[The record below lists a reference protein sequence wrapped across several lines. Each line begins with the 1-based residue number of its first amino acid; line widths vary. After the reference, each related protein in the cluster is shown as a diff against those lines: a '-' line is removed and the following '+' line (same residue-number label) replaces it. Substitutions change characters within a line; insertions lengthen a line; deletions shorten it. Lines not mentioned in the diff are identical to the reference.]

1 MKGDRGSMEI
11 IMQINAVVNNFVW
24 GPPGLTLLV
33 GTGVYLTF
41 LLGLPQ
47 LRYFFPAL
55 VEVFSFRGKSAEDNQ
70 SITPFAAMVTAMA
83 ATVGT
88 GNVAGVATALHLAGP
103 GALVWMLISA
113 FFGMCTKFAEV
124 TLASHYRKKDAH
136 GDWRGGPMYVLEYGL
151 GGWGGVWKH
160 IGKLLAVL
168 FALLTFLASFG
179 IGAAVQANSAAE
191 ALFMGW
197 NLDHLYSG
205 VILAALVGAVIIG
218 GFTSL
223 SRVTMLVVPFMIV
236 FYLVSVGIIFLN
248 CSAQMPAVIAE
259 AFRMAFYGPDP
270 AVVTGGV
277 AGWAV
282 METVQR
288 GIARGVFSNEAG
300 MGSAPM
306 AHATADNPLPVQQ
319 GFYGIFEVF
328 LDTFVICTVT
338 GLVILVT
345 GTMSYTPELSGAQ
358 LALQA
363 FELALGTAGKY
374 ILAFALMLFAF
385 TTILGWYWYAETA
398 MTYLF
403 GVRFKSILK
412 LILLA
417 MIFIGASGA
426 QLFDASGNEFMNDIW
441 SISDTLNGLISVPN
455 LIGLLLLSFT
465 LKKLVKDY
473 DGQRQELAAETR
485 QALPEKKPMSKEL
498 RQLLVVSACAA
509 LLPIAIVTFGG
520 GPRDVVIQ
528 QDVSLQRVMEKG
540 RLVIGFDADFPPMSF
555 VDENKEFVGFDIDL
569 GREICSRLGVEL
581 VAQPMVWGNKEKEL
595 ADGKIDCIGG
605 MSVITETTME
615 MILSDPYIRDNLVFV
630 IHGDSNVVW
639 IRDLKGKK
647 IGMQAGSTT
656 QEALDAADIRKDITV
671 VPLEDNMAVLRQV
684 QAGNLDAGLVDSLT
698 ACYFIG
704 SSKERYFVL
713 SDSIRE
719 EDLAMAFGKEDK
731 ALRDKVQKIIREMK
745 VDGTLGRIS
754 QKWFGCDTT
763 IVR

>member
-1 MKGDRGSMEI
+1 MDT
-11 IMQINAVVNNFVW
+11 IMQINGVINNFVW

-55 VEVFSFRGKSAEDNQ
+55 TEVFRFREKDGEDS
-70 SITPFAAMVTAMA
+70 SISSFAAMITAMA

-124 TLASHYRKKDAH
+124 TLAVHYRKKDAH

-151 GGWGGVWKH
+151 GEWGGIWKH
-160 IGKLLAVL
+160 IGRLLAIL

-205 VILAALVGAVIIG
+205 VILAVLVGVVIIG
-218 GFTSL
+218 GFASL

-236 FYLVSVGIIFLN
+236 FYIVSVIIIFLG
-248 CSAQMPAVIAE
+248 CSAQIPAVIAE
-259 AFRMAFYGPDP
+259 AFRMAFWEPDP
-270 AVVTGGV
+270 AAVAGGV

-282 METVQR
+282 MEAVQR

-306 AHATADNPLPVQQ
+306 AHATADGASPVQQ

-328 LDTFVICTVT
+328 LDTFVICTIT

-345 GTMSYTPELSGAQ
+345 GTMTYAPELTGAQ

-363 FELALGTAGKY
+363 FELALGTGGKY

-412 LILLA
+412 LLLIA

-426 QLFDASGNEFMNDIW
+426 QLFDASGNEFMNNIW
-441 SISDTLNGLISVPN
+441 NISDTLNGLIAVPN

-465 LKKLVKDY
+465 LRRLVKDY
-473 DGQRQELAAETR
+473 DAQRKERAVAAVT
-485 QALPEKKPMSKEL
+485 AAPEKRPMSRNL
-498 RQLLVVSACAA
+498 RQLLLVSVCAA
-509 LLPIAIVTFGG
+509 LVPIALVAFGG
-520 GPRDVVIQ
+520 GPRDVVRQ
-528 QDVSLQRVMEKG
+528 QDVSLQRVLDDG
-540 RLVIGFDADFPPMSF
+540 RLVFGFDADFPPMSF
-555 VDENKEFVGFDIDL
+555 VGRNKEIVGFDIDL
-569 GREICSRLGVEL
+569 GQEICTRLGVEF
-581 VAQPMVWGNKEKEL
+581 VARPIVWGNKEKEL
-595 ADGKIDCIGG
+595 ADRKIDCIGG
-605 MSVITETTME
+605 MSVATEASTDMS
-615 MILSDPYIRDNLVFV
+615 LSESYIRENLVFV
-630 IHGDSNVVW
+630 IRGDSKIVW
-639 IRDLKGKK
+639 MRDLKGRK

-656 QEALDAADIRKDITV
+656 QVALDAAAIRKDITV
-671 VPLEDNMAVLRQV
+671 VPLDDNMAVLRQV

-698 ACYFIG
+698 ACYFV
-704 SSKERYFVL
+704 SSSSQRYFVL
-713 SDSIRE
+713 SDSLRE
-719 EDLAMAFGKEDK
+719 EELAIGFRKEDK
-731 ALRDKVQKIIREMK
+731 GLRDKVQKIIYEMK
-745 VDGTLGRIS
+745 ADGTLDRIS
-754 QKWFGCDTT
+754 RKWFGSDIT